1 MQMAVRAEY
10 AAMAEEHSGS
20 PSDTERDG
28 RIRLHVEGQVTLATL
43 TRLVESWRDFL
54 GEVGRG
60 VTGRSAKDAVRYVI
74 TEASGGSFALCVRP
88 EPARENVPAF
98 AMPEIARTVAT
109 GIEELSQAAKRP
121 RHFSDDALVKLRELA
136 RLVGPET
143 PALSVSTARERPV
156 ALTSK
161 LLAHVESVLSPEVR
175 TIGTIEGEL
184 EGLIIHGT
192 KRFLLYD
199 RLTGRQDGLLLRQC
213 DLVGATQGRL
223 RQADGGHRRDPVAAV
238 GISSLHPRVVVLRLP
253 ARGRAALRAG
263 SSRTA
268 QGRAIVD
275 FRYWARTR
283 SWGGSPRNPTR
294 STIVARSSRRPR
306 REE

>member
-199 RLTGRQDGLLLRQC
+199 RLTGRQVVCYFGNAISWERLRDVFGKRMAVTGEIRSRRSGYRASIHVSSYYVFPREDELPSAQEVRGLL
-213 DLVGATQGRL
+213 
-223 RQADGGHRRDPVAAV
+223 RD
-238 GISSLHPRVVVLRLP
+238 
-253 ARGRAALRAG
+253 
-263 SSRTA
+263 A
-268 QGRAIVD
+268 Q
-275 FRYWARTR
+275 
-283 SWGGSPRNPTR
+283 
-294 STIVARSSRRPR
+294 
-306 REE
+306 